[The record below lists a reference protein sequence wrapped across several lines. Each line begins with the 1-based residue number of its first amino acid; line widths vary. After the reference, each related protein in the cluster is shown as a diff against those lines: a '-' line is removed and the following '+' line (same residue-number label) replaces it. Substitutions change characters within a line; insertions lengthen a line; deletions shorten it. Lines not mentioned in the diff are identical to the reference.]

1 MGNAEQSGDHIS
13 ADLSGA
19 TVSGTVGVGK
29 GIEQRQTVGS
39 MSTQVTD
46 VELAD
51 LRSAFDDVRAQV
63 RAQAPADKRD
73 GALERIDELE
83 AALVTDKPDP
93 ATAGYVKGW
102 FARNVPG
109 IAGAVVSLVVHP
121 VVGKLVE
128 AGGAALADQ
137 FAKLLGDEG

>member
-1 MGNAEQSGDHIS
+1 MSGQEPSGDRIS
-13 ADLSGA
+13 ADFTGA

-29 GIEQRQTVGS
+29 GIDQRQAVGS
-39 MSTQVTD
+39 MTTEVTQA
-46 VELAD
+46 ELAE

-63 RAQAPADKRD
+63 RAEAPEDKR
-73 GALERIDELE
+73 GPALERIDELE
-83 AALVTDKPDP
+83 EALVTDKPDP

-102 FARNVPG
+102 FARNAPS

-128 AGGAALADQ
+128 AGGNALAEQ
-137 FAKLLGDEG
+137 FARLVGGDE

>member
-1 MGNAEQSGDHIS
+1 MDNPEKPGDQIS
-13 ADLSGA
+13 ADFTGA

-29 GIEQRQTVGS
+29 DIDQRQTVGS
-39 MSTQVTD
+39 MSTQVSD
-46 VELAD
+46 VEIQQ

-63 RAQAPADKRD
+63 RAEAPPDKRD
-73 GALERIDELE
+73 PALERIDELE

-102 FARNVPG
+102 FARNVPS
-109 IAGAVVSLVVHP
+109 IAGAVLSLVVHP

-128 AGGAALADQ
+128 AGGDALVDQ
-137 FAKLLGDEG
+137 FGKLVGGDE

>member
-1 MGNAEQSGDHIS
+1 MGKAEQSGDHIS

-29 GIEQRQTVGS
+29 GIDQRQTVGS
-39 MSTQVTD
+39 MSTQVTE

-73 GALERIDELE
+73 GALERIDELQQ
-83 AALVTDKPDP
+83 ALVADKPDP
-93 ATAGYVKGW
+93 STAGYVKGW

-137 FAKLLGDEG
+137 FAKFLGDEG